1 MAMRAYRT
9 AATTPELAAAFA
21 PADVD
26 LSSFP
31 TSDGKPMAE
40 NFINQIQMIGLQ
52 YALRQLLERQ
62 GQTRAAIGGNQFLYY
77 NPYNKRDNL
86 SPDVYAAL
94 DVEPGSR
101 DAWFTWKEGKA
112 PDIVFEI
119 ASPSTWRQ
127 DVSTAPRGKLTLYGQ
142 LGVREYYVYNPTALA
157 PPHLRAF
164 VRRDEGAALEEARLL
179 PNGGVWSVLLGAEL
193 RPAWASGTAWESAGT
208 YLRVIDPVTGAPIRV
223 GDEVRQDYQA
233 AREQVAALQGDNQ
246 AAREQVAALQRD
258 NQAAREQVQ
267 AAREQVQAAREQV
280 AALQGDNQA
289 AREQVAALQER
300 VSEVEQTSREQLSE
314 VEQSLLER
322 LTRIERTFEERLT
335 ASERARLDA
344 EDRAR

>member
-9 AATTPELAAAFA
+9 AATTPELASAFA

-52 YALRQLLERQ
+52 YALRQLLESQ
-62 GQTRAAIGGNQFLYY
+62 GRLRAAIGGNQFLYY

-86 SPDVYAAL
+86 SPDAYVAL

-127 DVSTAPRGKLTLYGQ
+127 DLSTAPRGKLTLYEQ

-157 PPHLRAF
+157 PPHLRVF
-164 VRRDEGAALEEARLL
+164 TRRDESAALREGRLL
-179 PNGGVWSVLLGAEL
+179 PNGGVWSDLLRAEL
-193 RPAWASGTAWESAGT
+193 RPAWLPGTEWEPAGT
-208 YLRVIDPVTGAPIRV
+208 YLRVIDPLTGAPIRV
-223 GDEVRQDYQA
+223 GDEIRQDYQA
-233 AREQVAALQGDNQ
+233 ARAQVISLQEQ
-246 AAREQVAALQRD
+246 AARDEQ
-258 NQAAREQVQ
+258 ARQ
-267 AAREQVQAAREQV
+267 
-280 AALQGDNQA
+280 
-289 AREQVAALQER
+289 
-300 VSEVEQTSREQLSE
+300 
-314 VEQSLLER
+314 
-322 LTRIERTFEERLT
+322 
-335 ASERARLDA
+335 DA
-344 EDRAR
+344 EQARQDAEQARQDAEQARQDAEQARQDAEAELELLRATQTRPDQ

>member
-1 MAMRAYRT
+1 MRAYRT
-9 AATTPELAAAFA
+9 ATTTPELAAAFA

-233 AREQVAALQGDNQ
+233 AREQIT
-246 AAREQVAALQRD
+246 ALQRD
-258 NQAAREQVQ
+258 NQVM
-267 AAREQVQAAREQV
+267 REQV
-280 AALQGDNQA
+280 AAFQRDNQV
-289 AREQVAALQER
+289 ARAQIVALQER
-300 VSEVEQTSREQLSE
+300 LSDVEQASQERLSQ

-322 LTRIERTFEERLT
+322 LTRIERMFEERL
-335 ASERARLDA
+335 AAPEQARLDA
-344 EDRAR
+344 EERATDRGGVGDAARHANPAERVIAPRRDD

>member
-1 MAMRAYRT
+1 MRAYRT
-9 AATTPELAAAFA
+9 AATTPDLATAFA

-52 YALRQLLERQ
+52 YALRQSLESQ
-62 GQTRAAIGGNQFLYY
+62 GRLRAAIGGNQFLYY
-77 NPYNKRDNL
+77 NPANRRDNL

-101 DAWFTWKEGKA
+101 DAWFTWDEGKA

-127 DVSTAPRGKLTLYGQ
+127 DVSTAPRGKLTLYGR
-142 LGVREYYVYNPTALA
+142 LGVREYYVYAPAALA
-157 PPHLRAF
+157 PPRLRAF
-164 VRRDEGAALEEARLL
+164 TLQGDGDELRLEEVAPR
-179 PNGGVWSVLLGAEL
+179 PNGGVWSALLRAEL
-193 RPAWASGTAWESAGT
+193 RPAWASGTEWEPAGS
-208 YLRVIDPVTGAPIRV
+208 YLRVIDPTTGAPIRV

-233 AREQVAALQGDNQ
+233 AREQIT
-246 AAREQVAALQRD
+246 ALQRD
-258 NQAAREQVQ
+258 NQVM
-267 AAREQVQAAREQV
+267 REQV
-280 AALQGDNQA
+280 AAFQRDNQV
-289 AREQVAALQER
+289 ARAQIVALQER
-300 VSEVEQTSREQLSE
+300 LSDVEQASQERLSQ

-322 LTRIERTFEERLT
+322 LTRIERMFEERL
-335 ASERARLDA
+335 AAPEQARLDA
-344 EDRAR
+344 EERATDRGGVGDAARHANPAERVIAPRRDD